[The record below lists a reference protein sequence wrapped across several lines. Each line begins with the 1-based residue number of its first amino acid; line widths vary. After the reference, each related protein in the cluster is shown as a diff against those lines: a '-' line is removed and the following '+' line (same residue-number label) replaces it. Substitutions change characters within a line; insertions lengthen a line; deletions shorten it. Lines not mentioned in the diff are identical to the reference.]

1 MGRDLVEAMKFS
13 TEPTEIRERLEET
26 QEFMSILEE
35 EDQFPGD
42 HFSDARPFLNKVR
55 VEGLFLEV
63 AEMVAL
69 KQSLESLTAIV
80 RFFHGKD
87 ERYPRLTA
95 QAGDIQLFPYIL
107 QRLDSIV
114 SRHGSIK
121 DTASPELGDI
131 RHRLQRKQTVSPGVC
146 RLYYNR
152 LRQKGGQKKTLPSLS
167 GTVVW
172 SSPCLLPINEK

>member
-1 MGRDLVEAMKFS
+1 
-13 TEPTEIRERLEET
+13 
-26 QEFMSILEE
+26 MSILEE

-95 QAGDIQLFPYIL
+95 QAGDIQLYSATPRFHRIPPWEHK
-107 QRLDSIV
+107 
-114 SRHGSIK
+114 RHGF
-121 DTASPELGDI
+121 P
-131 RHRLQRKQTVSPGVC
+131 
-146 RLYYNR
+146 
-152 LRQKGGQKKTLPSLS
+152 
-167 GTVVW
+167 
-172 SSPCLLPINEK
+172 

>member
-69 KQSLESLTAIV
+69 KQSLESLDGYSP
-80 RFFHGKD
+80 FFPRQRRTVSAFNGPGR
-87 ERYPRLTA
+87 RYPIISL
-95 QAGDIQLFPYIL
+95 YS

-114 SRHGSIK
+114 SAMG
-121 DTASPELGDI
+121 A
-131 RHRLQRKQTVSPGVC
+131 
-146 RLYYNR
+146 
-152 LRQKGGQKKTLPSLS
+152 
-167 GTVVW
+167 
-172 SSPCLLPINEK
+172 